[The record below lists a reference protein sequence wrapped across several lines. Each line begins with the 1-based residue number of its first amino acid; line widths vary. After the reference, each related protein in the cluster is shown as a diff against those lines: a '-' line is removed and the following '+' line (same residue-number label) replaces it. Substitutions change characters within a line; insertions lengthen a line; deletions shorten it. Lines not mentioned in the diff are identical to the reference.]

1 MDEARYEGLVGALCQ
16 GALDDVAWIAALKV
30 VTRII
35 SFSEFAVD
43 RAESTLSDKPYLRAH
58 DLHIAIGKGFIGK
71 ICEGI
76 NVLVVPLRVSP
87 YETPNRVSSMTF

>member
-1 MDEARYEGLVGALCQ
+1 MLADSTQNFRQSRA
-16 GALDDVAWIAALKV
+16 
-30 VTRII
+30 VT
-35 SFSEFAVD
+35 SS
-43 RAESTLSDKPYLRAH
+43 SLSPLHGH